1 MKINKFEIGEVVLYQ
16 NGERFELGV
25 VKSIRENGYFVN
37 YHTGDTAALTNE
49 RDLHKIANS
58 YAFEI
63 RRKSYD

>member
-16 NGERFELGV
+16 SGELFELGV
-25 VKSIRENGYFVN
+25 VKNVGSKGYFVN
-37 YHTGDTAALTNE
+37 YHTGDTAVLTNK
-49 RDLHKIANS
+49 RNLHKIANE